1 MCRYVHPLN
10 KNTIYRHAWGVGGLW
25 GGGGGGRSVVEMSQL
40 KTMPIVSCFKRLSTG
55 CIYTSIPFHGLGV
68 ALHPSRKKE

>member
-25 GGGGGGRSVVEMSQL
+25 GGGGGGV
-40 KTMPIVSCFKRLSTG
+40 G
-55 CIYTSIPFHGLGV
+55 
-68 ALHPSRKKE
+68 ALWKCPS